1 MPGLCLASSLG
12 GTERLRSTSHVDL
25 PLSKH
30 NIGPKPSGSA
40 DLAKDSPSKTP
51 HEKESTSHIT
61 EVYRV
66 QAEANRRSCLQ
77 GAQVVQAFTGVFF
90 EVASRVGMPPV
101 CQKSPLPRSSP
112 FSTRS
117 SRPENALAL
126 YTGSRNTPSTLA
138 KSSMAD

>member
-1 MPGLCLASSLG
+1 MASSLG
-12 GTERLRSTSHVDL
+12 RTEGLHSISHVAL
-25 PLSKH
+25 PLTKH
-30 NIGPKPSGSA
+30 NNGPKPSGSE

-51 HEKESTSHIT
+51 HEKECTSHIT

-77 GAQVVQAFTGVFF
+77 GAQVVQPFAGVVC
-90 EVASRVGMPPV
+90 EVASSVGRPPV
-101 CQKSPLPRSSP
+101 CQKSPLPRNSP